1 MRCSICG
8 AENRAQARC
17 CAVCGQPLPGR
28 QPLPAGEGLLSE
40 MLTQAIAPPESLYAG
55 EEETMET
62 NLPLFA
68 NRFAPVYPL
77 TEPWPVGPLE
87 VRDLAPWQRCW
98 ACGSTAN
105 DANESYCIDCGAA
118 LEARVYP
125 AFLSQRDAPSG
136 PALIDRLADPLAR
149 AILPDIVEQC
159 DLNGMQLTVLAE
171 TELAP
176 LTPPLDETT
185 ALTIGASLAQLLV
198 NLHGSGIALG
208 SLTIDDL
215 GLSGPAKVCLR
226 QANQLRLVN
235 DAERDAT
242 FQADLLALAEVLE
255 RLTAIPRTTQ
265 RLSEETAADADQM
278 PDGLG
283 VVLRQI
289 RTGELHDAAA
299 VAARLS
305 ALRDERTHPVPLFQ
319 LAGSY
324 TDVGRVRD
332 HNEDSLFKLTLCIEN
347 NGQRQSCGVYIVA
360 DGMGG
365 HAAGEVASGMAI
377 RAAARVIIDNYLQQ
391 MIAGARLYHE
401 AEMRELVR
409 QAVLAAN
416 EAIHRE
422 SRAQA
427 NDMGSTLTMAL
438 VVGDRAVIANVGD
451 SRTYLFR
458 DGKLRRISKDHSL
471 VMRLVELGHLREEDI
486 YTHPQRNAV
495 LRSLGDRAEPDVDL
509 FSLRLLPGDA
519 LLLCSDGQWEMTRD
533 PEMERILTEEPDPQR
548 ASAALV
554 AAANRAGGE
563 DNIAV
568 ILVRM
573 TL

>member
-1 MRCSICG
+1 
-8 AENRAQARC
+8 
-17 CAVCGQPLPGR
+17 
-28 QPLPAGEGLLSE
+28 
-40 MLTQAIAPPESLYAG
+40 
-55 EEETMET
+55 MET

-68 NRFAPVYPL
+68 NRFAPLYPL
-77 TEPWPVGPLE
+77 TEPWPVGPLK

-118 LEARVYP
+118 LEGRVYP
-125 AFLSQRDAPSG
+125 AFLSQRDEPSG

-159 DLNGMQLTVLAE
+159 DLNGMQLTVLAD
-171 TELAP
+171 TELTP
-176 LTPPLDETT
+176 LATPLDETT

-198 NLHGSGIALG
+198 NLHGSGITLG

-215 GLSGPAKVCLR
+215 GLSGPATVCLR
-226 QANQLRLVN
+226 QANQLRLVS
-235 DAERDAT
+235 DTEREAA
-242 FQADLLALAEVLE
+242 FQADLLALAEALE

-265 RLSEETAADADQM
+265 RLSEETVADVEQI

-289 RTGELHDAAA
+289 RTGELRDAAA
-299 VAARLS
+299 VAARLT

-332 HNEDSLFKLTLCIEN
+332 HNEDSLFTLTLCLEN

-365 HAAGEVASGMAI
+365 HAAGEVASGMAV
-377 RAAARVIIDNYLQQ
+377 RTAARVIIDNYLQQ
-391 MIAGARLYHE
+391 MIAGSRPYHE
-401 AEMRELVR
+401 TEIRELVR
-409 QAVLAAN
+409 QAVLSAN
-416 EAIHRE
+416 EAIYHA
-422 SRAQA
+422 SRVQA

-438 VVGDRAVIANVGD
+438 VIGDRAVIANVGD

-458 DGKLRRISKDHSL
+458 DDKLRRISKDHSL

-495 LRSLGDRAEPDVDL
+495 LRSLGDRAEPEVDL

-533 PEMERILTEEPDPQR
+533 SEMERIITEEPDPQR

>member
-1 MRCSICG
+1 
-8 AENRAQARC
+8 
-17 CAVCGQPLPGR
+17 
-28 QPLPAGEGLLSE
+28 
-40 MLTQAIAPPESLYAG
+40 
-55 EEETMET
+55 MET
-62 NLPLFA
+62 NLPLLA
-68 NRFAPVYPL
+68 NRFAPTYPL

-105 DANESYCIDCGAA
+105 EANESYCIECGAA
-118 LEARVYP
+118 LETRLYQ
-125 AFLSQRDAPSG
+125 AFLSRRDEPSG
-136 PALIDRLADPLAR
+136 PALISRLADPLAR
-149 AILPDIVEQC
+149 AILPDVIEEC
-159 DLNGMQLTVLAE
+159 DLNGMRLTVLADVSV
-171 TELAP
+171 TPLA
-176 LTPPLDETT
+176 TPLDQTT
-185 ALTIGASLAQLLV
+185 ALMIGVALAQLLV
-198 NLHGSGIALG
+198 NLHGAGIAL
-208 SLTIDDL
+208 SALTIDDL
-215 GLSGPAKVCLR
+215 GFIGPGQVCLR
-226 QANQLRLVN
+226 QANHLRLVN
-235 DAERDAT
+235 DAERNAA

-265 RLSEETAADADQM
+265 RLSEEVAEEAQQATDSLEVA
-278 PDGLG
+278 
-283 VVLRQI
+283 LRQI
-289 RTGELHDAAA
+289 RTGELRDAAA
-299 VAARLS
+299 VAHRLS

-324 TDVGRVRD
+324 TDTGQVRE
-332 HNEDSLFKLTLCIEN
+332 HNEDSLFQLTMCLEN
-347 NGQRQSCGVYIVA
+347 NGQRQSYGVYIVA

-365 HAAGEVASGMAI
+365 HAAGEIASGMAV
-377 RAAARVIIDNYLQQ
+377 RTAARFITEHYLQQ
-391 MIAGARLYHE
+391 MMAGSRLYHE
-401 AEMRELVR
+401 AEMQALAR

-416 EAIHRE
+416 EAIYRE
-422 SRAQA
+422 SRSQA

-438 VVGDRAVIANVGD
+438 VVGNRAVIANIGD

-495 LRSLGDRAEPDVDL
+495 LRSLGDRAEPEVDI

-533 PEMERILTEEPDPQR
+533 PEMERIIAEEPDPQR
-548 ASAALV
+548 ASAALA
-554 AAANRAGGE
+554 AAANQAGGE

-573 TL
+573 ML

>member
-1 MRCSICG
+1 
-8 AENRAQARC
+8 
-17 CAVCGQPLPGR
+17 
-28 QPLPAGEGLLSE
+28 
-40 MLTQAIAPPESLYAG
+40 
-55 EEETMET
+55 MET
-62 NLPLFA
+62 NLPLLA
-68 NRFAPVYPL
+68 NRFAPTYPL

-105 DANESYCIDCGAA
+105 EANESYCIDCGAA
-118 LEARVYP
+118 LETRLYQ
-125 AFLSQRDAPSG
+125 AFLSRRDEPSG
-136 PALIDRLADPLAR
+136 PALISRMADPLAR
-149 AILPDIVEQC
+149 AILPDVIEEC
-159 DLNGMQLTVLAE
+159 DLNGMRLTVLAD
-171 TELAP
+171 TDAMP
-176 LTPPLDETT
+176 LTAPLDETT
-185 ALTIGASLAQLLV
+185 ALMIGAAIAQLLV
-198 NLHGSGIALG
+198 NLHGAGIAL
-208 SLTIDDL
+208 STLTIDDL
-215 GLSGPAKVCLR
+215 GLIGPGQVCLR
-226 QANQLRLVN
+226 QANDLRLVS
-235 DAERDAT
+235 DAERDTA

-265 RLSEETAADADQM
+265 RLSEEAVEEAPQATDSLEVA
-278 PDGLG
+278 
-283 VVLRQI
+283 LRQI
-289 RTGELHDAAA
+289 RTGELRDAAA
-299 VAARLS
+299 VAHRLS

-324 TDVGRVRD
+324 TDTGQVRD
-332 HNEDSLFKLTLCIEN
+332 HNEDSLFKLTMCLEN

-365 HAAGEVASGMAI
+365 HAAGEIASGMAV
-377 RAAARVIIDNYLQQ
+377 RAAARFITEHYLQQ
-391 MIAGARLYHE
+391 MMAESRLYHE
-401 AEMRELVR
+401 AEMQELAR

-416 EAIHRE
+416 EAIYRE
-422 SRAQA
+422 SRSQA

-438 VVGDRAVIANVGD
+438 VVGNRAVIANIGD

-458 DGKLRRISKDHSL
+458 DGKLSRISKDHSL

-495 LRSLGDRAEPDVDL
+495 LRSLGDRAEPEVDI

-533 PEMERILTEEPDPQR
+533 PEMERIIAEEPDPQR

-554 AAANRAGGE
+554 AAANQAGGE

-573 TL
+573 ML